1 MTRNCLSTVL
11 FAGAIGAFVANTALA
26 QPSYPARNITLVV
39 PFSPGG
45 STDLITRIV
54 AKELSAQFDRQVIAD
69 NRTGGGGVIGW
80 NAVARAAPDGY
91 TVLATEL
98 SFAIAAGLIPNL
110 PFDPR
115 KDFLHVTT
123 ATTVPHV
130 LVVTPSLPVKNVKEL
145 LALAKA
151 RPGELN
157 YGSGGNGTNT
167 HLGSELLMNL
177 TGIRMVHVPYKGAG
191 AVLQDLMGGQVQVL
205 ISAVPTVVPY
215 VNAKRLRAL
224 MVTDEKRTRV
234 LPDVPSAAEAGS
246 ANDEHAVLGRLRRA
260 RGNAAAGRRA
270 PESGHCR
277 CPERRGIEETP
288 DRAWRRYGRQH
299 ARAGNEAGGGRNG
312 SLDRRHQSGRHQGG
326 IVMTDRGGD
335 AGILFTLLARI

>member
-1 MTRNCLSTVL
+1 MSLSRFSAASV
-11 FAGAIGAFVANTALA
+11 AGVAGLLVA
-26 QPSYPARNITLVV
+26 QIASAQSAYPARNVTLLV

-45 STDLITRIV
+45 STDLITRII
-54 AKELSAQFDRQVIAD
+54 AKELSTQFDRQVIAD

-80 NAVARAAPDGY
+80 SAVAKAAPDGY

-115 KDFLHVTT
+115 KDFIQVTT

-130 LVVTPSLPVKNVKEL
+130 LVITPSLPVRNVKEFI
-145 LALAKA
+145 ALVKA
-151 RPGELN
+151 RPNELN

-167 HLGSELLMNL
+167 HLGSELLKNL

-191 AVLQDLMGGQVQVL
+191 AVLQDLMGGQVQALV
-205 ISAVPTVVPY
+205 SAVPTVVPY

-234 LPDVPSAAEAGS
+234 LPDVPSAAEAGL
-246 ANDEHAVLGRLRRA
+246 AKMNMQFWVGFAVPAGTPQAVVERLNQALGAVLNGAESKKRLIELGVDTV
-260 RGNAAAGRRA
+260 GNTPAQANKLVLDEMDRWTAVIKAAGIKA
-270 PESGHCR
+270 E
-277 CPERRGIEETP
+277 
-288 DRAWRRYGRQH
+288 
-299 ARAGNEAGGGRNG
+299 
-312 SLDRRHQSGRHQGG
+312 
-326 IVMTDRGGD
+326 
-335 AGILFTLLARI
+335 

>member
-1 MTRNCLSTVL
+1 MNRYCTSVGLLAC
-11 FAGAIGAFVANTALA
+11 AIGVAATGPAFAQTA
-26 QPSYPARNITLVV
+26 YPAKNITLIV

-54 AKELSAQFDRQVIAD
+54 ARELGGQFDKQVIAD
-69 NRTGGGGVIGW
+69 NRTGGGGAIGW
-80 NAVARAAPDGY
+80 NAVARSAPDGH

-130 LVVTPSLPVKNVKEL
+130 LVVTPSLPVKNVKEF
-145 LALAKA
+145 LALARA

-167 HLGSELLMNL
+167 HLGSELLKNL
-177 TGIRMVHVPYKGAG
+177 TGIKMVHVPYKGAG
-191 AVLQDLMGGQVQVL
+191 AVLQDLMGGQVQAL

-215 VNAKRLRAL
+215 VNARRLRAL
-224 MVTDEKRTRV
+224 MVTDDKRTRV
-234 LPDVPSAAEAGS
+234 LPDVPSANEAGLPKMIMQFWVGF
-246 ANDEHAVLGRLRRA
+246 AVPAGTPQPVVERLNQAIAAVL
-260 RGNAAAGRRA
+260 NA
-270 PESGHCR
+270 PESKKRFTELGVDTVGNS
-277 CPERRGIEETP
+277 PAQAAKLVAEEM
-288 DRAWRRYGRQH
+288 DRWA
-299 ARAGNEAGGGRNG
+299 AVIKA
-312 SLDRRHQSGRHQGG
+312 
-326 IVMTDRGGD
+326 
-335 AGILFTLLARI
+335 AGIKAE

>member
-1 MTRNCLSTVL
+1 MNKYCMFAGLLVCAIGVGLPGSTV
-11 FAGAIGAFVANTALA
+11 A
-26 QPSYPARNITLVV
+26 QSPYPAKSITLIV

-54 AKELSAQFDRQVIAD
+54 ARELTGQFDKQVIAD
-69 NRTGGGGVIGW
+69 NRAGGGGVIGW
-80 NAVARAAPDGY
+80 NTVARAPADGY

-130 LVVTPSLPVKNVKEL
+130 LVVTPSLPVKNVKEF
-145 LALAKA
+145 LALARA

-167 HLGSELLMNL
+167 HLGSELLKNL
-177 TGIRMVHVPYKGAG
+177 TGIKMVHVPYKGAG
-191 AVLQDLMGGQVQVL
+191 AVLQDLMGGQVQAL

-215 VNAKRLRAL
+215 VKARRLRAL
-224 MVTDEKRTRV
+224 MVTDDKRTRV
-234 LPDVPSAAEAGS
+234 LPDVPSAKEAGLPQMVMQFWVGYAVPAGTPQPVVERLNQAIS
-246 ANDEHAVLGRLRRA
+246 SVLNTAESKKRFTELGVDTVGNSPAQATKLVADEMERWTAVIK
-260 RGNAAAGRRA
+260 AAGVKA
-270 PESGHCR
+270 E
-277 CPERRGIEETP
+277 
-288 DRAWRRYGRQH
+288 
-299 ARAGNEAGGGRNG
+299 
-312 SLDRRHQSGRHQGG
+312 
-326 IVMTDRGGD
+326 
-335 AGILFTLLARI
+335 

>member
-1 MTRNCLSTVL
+1 MSQYRRYAALTAC
-11 FAGAIGAFVANTALA
+11 AGAAIAADAAFA
-26 QPSYPARNITLVV
+26 QPAYPARNITLVV

-54 AKELSAQFDRQVIAD
+54 ARELTAQFDKQVVVE

-80 NAVARAAPDGY
+80 SAVARAAPDGY

-115 KDFLHVTT
+115 KDFVHVTT

-167 HLGSELLMNL
+167 HLGSELLKNL
-177 TGIRMVHVPYKGAG
+177 TGIKMVHVPYKGAG

-215 VNAKRLRAL
+215 VNAKKLRAL

-234 LPDVPSAAEAGS
+234 LPDVPSATEAGLPKMIMQFWVGF
-246 ANDEHAVLGRLRRA
+246 AVPAGTPQPVVERLNQAIAAVLNGADVEEALDRA
-260 RGNAAAGRRA
+260 RRGHGRNTPAQAAKLVSDEMDRWTAVIKAAGIKA
-270 PESGHCR
+270 E
-277 CPERRGIEETP
+277 
-288 DRAWRRYGRQH
+288 
-299 ARAGNEAGGGRNG
+299 
-312 SLDRRHQSGRHQGG
+312 
-326 IVMTDRGGD
+326 
-335 AGILFTLLARI
+335 

>member
-1 MTRNCLSTVL
+1 MNQYFVCAGLLV
-11 FAGAIGAFVANTALA
+11 GAIGTGFPGLSVA
-26 QPSYPARNITLVV
+26 QSPYPAKNITLIV

-54 AKELSAQFDRQVIAD
+54 ARELTAALDKQVIAD
-69 NRTGGGGVIGW
+69 NRAGGGGAIGW
-80 NAVARAAPDGY
+80 STVARAPADGY

-130 LVVTPSLPVKNVKEL
+130 LVVTPSLPVKNVKEF
-145 LALAKA
+145 LALARA

-167 HLGSELLMNL
+167 HLGSELLKNL
-177 TGIRMVHVPYKGAG
+177 TGIKMVHVPYKGAG
-191 AVLQDLMGGQVQVL
+191 AVLQDLMGGQVQAL

-215 VNAKRLRAL
+215 VNARRLRAL
-224 MVTDEKRTRV
+224 MVTDDKRTRV
-234 LPDVPSAAEAGS
+234 LPDVPSAKEAGLPQMVMQFWVGYAVPAGTPQPVVERLNQAIS
-246 ANDEHAVLGRLRRA
+246 SVLNTAESKKRFTELGVDTVGNSPAQATKLVADEMDRWTAVIK
-260 RGNAAAGRRA
+260 AAGVKA
-270 PESGHCR
+270 E
-277 CPERRGIEETP
+277 
-288 DRAWRRYGRQH
+288 
-299 ARAGNEAGGGRNG
+299 
-312 SLDRRHQSGRHQGG
+312 
-326 IVMTDRGGD
+326 
-335 AGILFTLLARI
+335 

>member
-1 MTRNCLSTVL
+1 MNKCRVFS
-11 FAGAIGAFVANTALA
+11 GALACAMGAFACGQVLA
-26 QPSYPARNITLVV
+26 QTAYPAKNITIVV

-45 STDLITRIV
+45 SSDLITRMM
-54 AKELSAQFDRQVIAD
+54 AKELTGQLDRQVIAD

-80 NAVARAAPDGY
+80 NTVARSPADGY
-91 TVLATEL
+91 TVLATDL
-98 SFAIAAGLIPNL
+98 SFSIAAGLVPNL

-115 KDFLHVTT
+115 RDFQHVTT
-123 ATTVPHV
+123 VTTVPHV
-130 LVVTPSLPVKNVKEL
+130 LVVTPSLPVKNVREF
-145 LALAKA
+145 LALAKS

-167 HLGSELLMNL
+167 HLGSELLKSL

-234 LPDVPSAAEAGS
+234 LPEVPSANEAGLPRMTMQFWVGF
-246 ANDEHAVLGRLRRA
+246 AVPAGTPQPAIERLNQA
-260 RGNAAAGRRA
+260 IVAVFNA
-270 PESGHCR
+270 PESRKRFTDLGLD
-277 CPERRGIEETP
+277 PVGNSPAQATALVADEMERWAAVIK
-288 DRAWRRYGRQH
+288 A
-299 ARAGNEAGGGRNG
+299 
-312 SLDRRHQSGRHQGG
+312 
-326 IVMTDRGGD
+326 
-335 AGILFTLLARI
+335 AGIKAE

>member
-1 MTRNCLSTVL
+1 MKRYCMSGGLL
-11 FAGAIGAFVANTALA
+11 ACAIGVVVTGPAFAQTA
-26 QPSYPARNITLVV
+26 YPAKNITLIV

-45 STDLITRIV
+45 STDLITRIL
-54 AKELSAQFDRQVIAD
+54 ARELGSQFDKQVIAD
-69 NRTGGGGVIGW
+69 NRAGGGGAIGW
-80 NAVARAAPDGY
+80 NAVARSPADGY

-130 LVVTPSLPVKNVKEL
+130 LVITPSLPVKNVKEF

-167 HLGSELLMNL
+167 HLGSELLKNL
-177 TGIRMVHVPYKGAG
+177 TGIKMVHVPYKGAG

-215 VNAKRLRAL
+215 VNAGRLRAL
-224 MVTDEKRTRV
+224 MVTDDKRTSV
-234 LPDVPSAAEAGS
+234 LPNVPSAKEAGLPKMVMQFWVGY
-246 ANDEHAVLGRLRRA
+246 AVPAGTPQPVVERLNQAIAAVL
-260 RGNAAAGRRA
+260 NA
-270 PESGHCR
+270 PESRKRFTDLGL
-277 CPERRGIEETP
+277 ETVGNSP
-288 DRAWRRYGRQH
+288 AQAAKLVADEMDLWTTVIKA
-299 ARAGNEAGGGRNG
+299 AGVKAE
-312 SLDRRHQSGRHQGG
+312 
-326 IVMTDRGGD
+326 
-335 AGILFTLLARI
+335 